1 MKGQSDSKGITG
13 NRGEWSEL
21 YAFFRLLGDHC
32 LFPCDAD
39 LNEKHDYAPD
49 IVEIHRG
56 ANEKLVYRYTGDGR
70 WEIYTSGEKKGT
82 VSSEESASEAD
93 RLLACIQS
101 GDCVGGFSVEGAL
114 KFLERL
120 ADDKIKAKSGD
131 KQDIVLKVHDLRA
144 GGVPVKCGFSI
155 KSYLG
160 SAPTLQNASADCT
173 NILYAVRGISVEK
186 ARLINDECD
195 KFPKKRIRKLMSLL
209 KEHGASIE
217 FEKICHRNFESNL
230 IVVADSMPKLL
241 GELLLVHYLSGE
253 SSVREVTEMTAARN
267 PLQYP
272 QGKSLYER
280 RVKKLLE
287 AFALGMTPAGDW
299 RGEENA
305 NGGFIVVRWDGKLLT
320 YHLFN
325 RTELDEYLYRYTKF
339 DHPSSGK
346 HKYGRLLI
354 NEADGSIS
362 LKLALQI
369 RFITPRKDGQPHSR
383 TKTS

>member
-49 IVEIHRG
+49 VVEIHRG
-56 ANEKLVYRYTGDGR
+56 ADGKLVYRYTGEGK
-70 WEIYTSGEKKGT
+70 WEIYTSGEKNGE
-82 VSSEESASEAD
+82 VSAAESASEAD

-101 GDCVGGFSVEGAL
+101 GDCVGSFTVEGAV

-131 KQDIVLKVHDLRA
+131 KQDIVLMVHDLRA

-173 NILYAVRGISVEK
+173 NVLYSVRGISVED

-195 KFPKKRIRKLMSLL
+195 KFPKKRIKKLMSLL
-209 KEHGASIE
+209 KEHGASIQ

-230 IVVADSMPKLL
+230 IVVADSMPRLL
-241 GELLLVHYLSGE
+241 GELLLEHYLTE
-253 SSVREVTEMTAARN
+253 ENRVREVTEMTSARN

-272 QGKSLYER
+272 EGKFLYER

-320 YHLFN
+320 YHLFD
-325 RTELDEYLYRYTKF
+325 RAELDEYLYRYTKF
-339 DHPSSGK
+339 EHPSAGR

-354 NEADGSIS
+354 DESDGSIS

-369 RFITPRKDGQPHSR
+369 RFITPCKNGQSHSG
-383 TKTS
+383 TETS